1 MEDSLGSLELQ
12 IPEFE
17 HLSTRLGCIYC
28 SYPCEHARLSRSSA
42 KYSRN
47 LLYRFDCERTLKRIS
62 IVKLLYEILVFCLVT
77 ILNLINFSKLWIS
90 LLIVFFTFIFLLLFD
105 LCTEHI
111 IHSFFIYYEKRKR
124 KKYDIK
130 VKQLQEKNETLL
142 RAKAGITKE
151 VQEFLDSSKVLYQKL
166 SLLFEN
172 IQSELVSTEKN
183 EQRVILKMQQVL
195 KELEILNGKLSKDN
209 FESSYITTLYEIH
222 LPKLLEY
229 SLLFSEH
236 LSSGT
241 LTSKQIVEFSNLLEV
256 FKVKISKHTE
266 YLQQKIE
273 DDFLIKMKALNED
286 VLPNFDGS
294 EEQNNE

>member
-1 MEDSLGSLELQ
+1 MKDSLGSVELQ

-17 HLSTRLGCIYC
+17 HLSTRLGCKCC
-28 SYPCEHARLSRSSA
+28 SYDCEHGRLSRSSA
-42 KYSRN
+42 KYSRK
-47 LLYRFDCERTLKRIS
+47 LLYRSDCKRTLKRIS
-62 IVKLLYEILVFCLVT
+62 TVKWLYEILVFCLVT
-77 ILNLINFSKLWIS
+77 VLNLINFSKLWLT
-90 LLIVFFTFIFLLLFD
+90 LLILFLTFIFLLLFD
-105 LCTEHI
+105 LCTDHI
-111 IHSFFIYYEKRKR
+111 IHSIFIYYEKRKR
-124 KKYDIK
+124 EKYDIK
-130 VKQLQEKNETLL
+130 VKQLQEENEALQ

-151 VQEFLDSSKVLYQKL
+151 VQEFLDSSKVLHQKL

-172 IQSELVSTEKN
+172 IQSNLVPTEKN
-183 EQRVILKMQQVL
+183 KQRVIVKFQEVL

-236 LSSGT
+236 LTSGT

-256 FKVKISKHTE
+256 FKLKISKHTE

-286 VLPNFDGS
+286 VIPDFDGS